1 MTTTTAVTG
10 AADAT
15 VTTAP
20 HATSTN
26 PFIASIQTAVISY
39 FTAPSTIA
47 ALNANG
53 LSGPVAPTDFVSA
66 LIYGFYRGAEQF
78 AGLVPKTGTPTTT
91 SDPVTGTVT
100 GSLNVTEPAGAQL
113 TYAVYTNPLFGSVN
127 IDTSGTYTYKSNVFG
142 SALAALGLNPSDT
155 FTVTASDGV
164 AATNETVTVPVL
176 SANNTPSTPV
186 ASNVHE
192 NVATGVVT
200 GILSATSPDN
210 TAVSYHLLTGP
221 LGGTLTLD
229 SSTGEFTYTPTTL
242 ARLTANLGVITTDT
256 FTVTAGNAS
265 GQTSAPGF
273 ITVPVSP
280 ASNDT
285 PTSPT
290 AINVNANTVTG
301 TVTGTISASDPG
313 GSALTYT
320 ATPPVSGTLTLNAST
335 GVFTYTPTTLARL
348 TANLGVI
355 TADVFTVTADNG
367 TYTSTALITVPIEPA
382 ANDIPTVPVASGISL
397 NSTTGVVTGT
407 LTSTSPDGTAV
418 TYSAIG
424 LPTQGSITINGNTFT
439 YVPTSL
445 AQIESQI
452 AQLTTGHPATD
463 TFGVTA
469 SNGSFTSG
477 LATVTV
483 TISPVADTPT
493 TPTVSNLSENTVTG
507 VVTGTLTATDPGNL
521 PLTYTVSSK
530 PLGGSVTITGT
541 TFTYTPT
548 TANRINANL
557 GVITTDTFTVTAT
570 NGYYTGG
577 STFVTVPVSPASNDT
592 PAKPTSTVNEN
603 TITGVVTGTVTSTSP
618 DGGAVTYSAGT
629 PTLLTGS
636 VTIDPSTG
644 AYTYTPS
651 VSARQNANLGVIT
664 KDTVTVTATNALG
677 ISSSSTLT
685 VPISPATNDTPSK
698 PTTSTPVQNKTTGVV
713 TGTVTSTSPDGG
725 AVTYS
730 ASIPTL
736 LTGSVTINATTG
748 AYTYTPTALAMSN
761 ATLLGPYSDTF
772 TVTSSNGLSTNNA
785 TVTVPI
791 LAKSLL

>member
-1 MTTTTAVTG
+1 MAKAKTVPSTSPDGTTSTTVATVAAKTTEATKTPTVATTAAATTTATTVAPKALAATTTTPV
-10 AADAT
+10 AAAT
-15 VTTAP
+15 ATEAAAP

-26 PFIASIQTAVISY
+26 SFIASIQTALISY

-47 ALNANG
+47 ALSANG
-53 LSGPVAPTDFVSA
+53 LSGPLAPTDFVSA

-91 SDPVTGTVT
+91 SDPATGTVT

-127 IDTSGTYTYKSNVFG
+127 VDASGTYTYKSNVFG
-142 SALAALGLNPSDT
+142 SALAALGLNPSDA

-192 NVATGVVT
+192 NVGTGVVT

-210 TAVSYHLLTGP
+210 TTVSYHLLTGP

-242 ARLTANLGVITTDT
+242 ARLTANLGVVTTDT

-265 GQTSAPGF
+265 GQTSSPGF

-285 PTSPT
+285 PTSPA
-290 AINVNANTVTG
+290 AINVSANTITG

-320 ATPPVSGTLTLNAST
+320 ATAPLSGTLTLNGST

-355 TADVFTVTADNG
+355 TTDAFTVTADNG

-407 LTSTSPDGTAV
+407 LTSTSPDGSAV

-445 AQIESQI
+445 AQLESQI

-493 TPTVSNLSENTVTG
+493 NPTVSNISENTVTG
-507 VVTGTLTATDPGNL
+507 VVTGTLTATDPGSL
-521 PLTYTVSSK
+521 PLSYTVSSN
-530 PLGGSVTITGT
+530 PLGGSVAITGT

-557 GVITTDTFTVTAT
+557 GVITSDTFTVTAT
-570 NGYYTGG
+570 NGYYTSGA
-577 STFVTVPVSPASNDT
+577 TFVTVPVSPASNDT
-592 PAKPTSTVNEN
+592 PAKPTSTVSEN
-603 TITGVVTGTVTSTSP
+603 
-618 DGGAVTYSAGT
+618 
-629 PTLLTGS
+629 L
-636 VTIDPSTG
+636 
-644 AYTYTPS
+644 
-651 VSARQNANLGVIT
+651 
-664 KDTVTVTATNALG
+664 
-677 ISSSSTLT
+677 
-685 VPISPATNDTPSK
+685 
-698 PTTSTPVQNKTTGVV
+698 TTGVV